1 MLGNFKRVSL
11 SCSIFACISCI
22 SIGEVSWV
30 KFLPNDHHATST
42 FCALIDRWCFLVIQ
56 FHVCMVCM
64 YIDRMYNIMACT
76 IGTRT
81 SGMRRW
87 LFWQWPLLFYQAR
100 VSPQATPKMLSQA
113 TSKMLS
119 CSCSPL
125 AAVLH
130 CCRITLE
137 VALVL
142 EPDLQ
147 KIGKEGLVNGAGW
160 KCTLWNVRDFINY
173 WTLQSL

>member
-1 MLGNFKRVSL
+1 MLGDFKRVSL
-11 SCSIFACISCI
+11 SCSIFAYISCI
-22 SIGEVSWV
+22 PIGEVSWV
-30 KFLPNDHHATST
+30 KFLHNDHHATST

-64 YIDRMYNIMACT
+64 YIHRMYIMVCT

-100 VSPQATPKMLSQA
+100 VSPPRPLPR
-113 TSKMLS
+113 
-119 CSCSPL
+119 CYL

-130 CCRITLE
+130 CCRITLGGSFSLGARPSKNWKGGSGKRGGVE
-137 VALVL
+137 VYTV
-142 EPDLQ
+142 E
-147 KIGKEGLVNGAGW
+147 
-160 KCTLWNVRDFINY
+160 C
-173 WTLQSL
+173 